1 MKKLPK
7 KQTDLNLWF
16 KELEAVAPKLKTQP
30 GYMRYWWKSAK
41 YFADFAERAQKIL
54 TEQFYR
60 AGSIKVVDFDTE
72 TTGLSSARKFQEGI
86 DGVTDI
92 AGVIVDLDG
101 YHGSVIDSDGTQHI
115 GDENP
120 EYVFN
125 QMCNPGVPVP
135 DGAAAVTGITTEM
148 VQNEPLQYSVLR
160 DFKKF
165 SEGAVFVG
173 HNIGDSKQNKS
184 GYDIPVV
191 LGPIYNRYF
200 NQNPE
205 TMLEMAIDTKPLFA
219 GLVAGIPHTNA
230 NFVKMFDIELV
241 GAHRAL
247 PDVNVNALAFSKIMP
262 LILSLD
268 VGALRQ
274 YAAELENDNSAFLS
288 FVQTGAK
295 DNEDWVEFGVKL
307 GKNHCIGRKQIATNI
322 KYNPYEDRFIY
333 EDIIVGDLSDEYK
346 FYSKE
351 SVEEIVP
358 QNFLRRAVQVL
369 QKEQSFEKAI
379 EPWVGVVF

>member
-1 MKKLPK
+1 
-7 KQTDLNLWF
+7 
-16 KELEAVAPKLKTQP
+16 
-30 GYMRYWWKSAK
+30 
-41 YFADFAERAQKIL
+41 
-54 TEQFYR
+54 
-60 AGSIKVVDFDTE
+60 
-72 TTGLSSARKFQEGI
+72 
-86 DGVTDI
+86 
-92 AGVIVDLDG
+92 
-101 YHGSVIDSDGTQHI
+101 
-115 GDENP
+115 
-120 EYVFN
+120 
-125 QMCNPGVPVP
+125 
-135 DGAAAVTGITTEM
+135 
-148 VQNEPLQYSVLR
+148 
-160 DFKKF
+160 
-165 SEGAVFVG
+165 
-173 HNIGDSKQNKS
+173 
-184 GYDIPVV
+184 
-191 LGPIYNRYF
+191 
-200 NQNPE
+200 
-205 TMLEMAIDTKPLFA
+205 
-219 GLVAGIPHTNA
+219 
-230 NFVKMFDIELV
+230 
-241 GAHRAL
+241 
-247 PDVNVNALAFSKIMP
+247 MP

-307 GKNHCIGRKQIATNI
+307 GKNHCLSRKQIATNI